1 MLKGVEKMSV
11 KHSLVIPCFNEEGN
25 VEILF
30 GAVKEAM
37 KGYTDSYEL
46 VFVNDGSRDKTEAKL
61 NEIFKNNKDTKVK
74 VINFS
79 RNFGKE
85 AAMLAGLKASS
96 GEYTTIIDA
105 DMQQRPEVAVK
116 MGKILDEHP
125 EYDMVAAF
133 QEKRKDSAVLSKIK
147 SAFYFV
153 INRVSDVHLIED
165 ASDFRTMRRKVVEAI
180 ISLTEYHRFSKGIF
194 SWIGFNTCSIPYEVM
209 ARESGQT
216 KWSVKK
222 LIKYALDGIMA
233 YTDMPLK
240 LPLYFGIGTFLC
252 DIVLLISFLIADLGF
267 NKDLSLGYLACL
279 VIFLFSV
286 ISVFLG
292 IMGIYIGKTHTEVK
306 QRPVYIAKE
315 ILTYEE
321 TD

>member
-1 MLKGVEKMSV
+1 MSV

-25 VEILF
+25 VEIF
-30 GAVKEAM
+30 FRAAKEAM
-37 KGYTDSYEL
+37 KGYTDSFEL
-46 VFVNDGSRDKTEAKL
+46 IFVNDGSRDKTGEKL
-61 NEIFKNNKDTKVK
+61 KEIFENNKDVK
-74 VINFS
+74 IKIINFS

-85 AAMLAGLKASS
+85 SAMYAGLEASS

-105 DMQQRPEVAVK
+105 DMQQRPEVAVQ

-133 QEKRKDSAVLSKIK
+133 QEKRKDGALLSKIK
-147 SAFYFV
+147 TGFYSV
-153 INRVSDVHLIED
+153 INKVSEVNLIED
-165 ASDFRTMRRKVVEAI
+165 ASDFRTMRRNVIETI

-209 ARESGQT
+209 ERESGET

-233 YTDMPLK
+233 YTDLPLK
-240 LPLYFGIGTFLC
+240 LPVYFGVGTGIF
-252 DIVLLISFLIADLGF
+252 DVLLLLCLLVADLGF
-267 NKDLSLGYLACL
+267 GKDCGLGFIACL
-279 VIFLFSV
+279 VIMLFA
-286 ISVFLG
+286 ILSVFLG
-292 IMGIYIGKTHTEVK
+292 IMGIYIGKIHTQVK
-306 QRPVYIAKE
+306 SRPIYIAKE

>member
-1 MLKGVEKMSV
+1 MSV

-147 SAFYFV
+147 SSFYSV
-153 INRVSDVHLIED
+153 INKVSDVHLIED

-194 SWIGFNTCSIPYEVM
+194 AWVGYATCFIPYTVCQRN
-209 ARESGQT
+209 AGKT
-216 KWSVKK
+216 KWSFKK
-222 LIKYALDGIMA
+222 LFNYALEGIIGFS
-233 YTDMPLK
+233 TTPLRLATYLGFGTAFAAIVYMLIVIIEK
-240 LPLYFGIGTFLC
+240 LTTGIDIPGYATI
-252 DIVLLISFLIADLGF
+252 IVLLLLLGSMQLICIGIIGEYVGKIF
-267 NKDLSLGYLACL
+267 EQSKDRPIYL
-279 VIFLFSV
+279 
-286 ISVFLG
+286 
-292 IMGIYIGKTHTEVK
+292 E
-306 QRPVYIAKE
+306 KE
-315 ILTYEE
+315 YLCGSE
-321 TD
+321 TDEES